1 MERLPGV
8 SDENIERSITNLG
21 AVERKGLRSYLTRT
35 PEELDD
41 TVKSD
46 TSEEM
51 FRNFEPVME
60 RILDDVLASMDEG
73 GTIRWTKK
81 PSFRCSCGIDRV
93 WRTLSILPKE
103 DLKGIVEQEESVS
116 VKCEFCGSEYKVT
129 REEIRERLLDGA
141 KAA

>member
-1 MERLPGV
+1 
-8 SDENIERSITNLG
+8 
-21 AVERKGLRSYLTRT
+21 
-35 PEELDD
+35 
-41 TVKSD
+41 
-46 TSEEM
+46 
-51 FRNFEPVME
+51 ME

-73 GTIRWTKK
+73 HHQVDKE

-141 KAA
+141 PRECAHRCVCGFSELITV